1 MKPFPWKGGLAA
13 NLIAVKLASDAE
25 TCRPSS
31 KAWEDCQGLHE
42 RGCEWCSLCTQA
54 VWWANPSP
62 LDDEDDAH
70 TKEHKVV
77 KEAGTPDGDQKSKK
91 FDEG

>member
-1 MKPFPWKGGLAA
+1 MHQSRWVFE
-13 NLIAVKLASDAE
+13 S
-25 TCRPSS
+25 C
-31 KAWEDCQGLHE
+31 C
-42 RGCEWCSLCTQA
+42 LCAQA

-70 TKEHKVV
+70 LKEHKVV
-77 KEAGTPDGDQKSKK
+77 KEAGTPDGDKKSKK